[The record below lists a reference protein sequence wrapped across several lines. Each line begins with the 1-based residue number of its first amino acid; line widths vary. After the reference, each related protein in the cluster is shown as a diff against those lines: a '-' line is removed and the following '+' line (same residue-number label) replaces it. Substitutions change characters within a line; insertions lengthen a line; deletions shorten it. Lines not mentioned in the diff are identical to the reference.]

1 MKEYNTCLGTYFCN
15 TAWKFQDI
23 ISVNNSHNWGVPG
36 QRYSQ
41 IPILKHIPEVDFVN
55 KFLSLEFTDKQVV
68 GHALTRRYEINDFNK
83 KLLEELDWLKSVR
96 SLLLEEVDRRRR
108 KITGHILR
116 ELIEQY
122 FNQAIQRLELTKLD

>member
-1 MKEYNTCLGTYFCN
+1 M
-15 TAWKFQDI
+15 
-23 ISVNNSHNWGVPG
+23 PG